1 MGHCVMNSGP
11 SNQGLRGWSTPCQWR
26 VIPVNLVVDVN
37 DDNVAL
43 ARVDGRPGELAV
55 HGEDG
60 LPLAE
65 PGDLRLYLQ
74 HITRKALVVDQQNQF
89 RERKASCKYVVK
101 KEEEILNRSTYKEI
115 VVISSSGLGGIN
127 CNSKG

>member
-1 MGHCVMNSGP
+1 MFLLP
-11 SNQGLRGWSTPCQWR
+11 T
-26 VIPVNLVVDVN
+26 LVVDVN

-65 PGDLRLYLQ
+65 PGDLRLLYLQ
-74 HITRKALVVDQQNQF
+74 HITGKALVVDQQNQF